1 MVKLH
6 GSHRRKDGEAGTIAT
21 VKKVLGRNTPLMTRY
36 SFEGKG
42 GLTNETLYSA
52 KKAKEE
58 GYIPF
63 KSSDEKMKDVTK
75 YGGFTSVTG
84 AFLLGRTHGKEK
96 TKPDD

>member
-1 MVKLH
+1 MFDWDVERNGEVAWIAQK
-6 GSHRRKDGEAGTIAT
+6 KDGEAGTIAT

-63 KSSDEKMKDVTK
+63 KSSDEK
-75 YGGFTSVTG
+75 
-84 AFLLGRTHGKEK
+84 
-96 TKPDD
+96 